1 MMPAG
6 AAACQDTSSCESW
19 HPAPRVGVIAAGGAK
34 IAPTPQGVKAAVPTI
49 RTEQNGQF
57 EHVDLAVSVLGKL
70 IDRVLSGPD
79 RREIIAQRLY
89 AAMTAQARRPVFYL
103 TCGVPDTV
111 DGRFEMVA
119 LHAFLLFRR
128 LKGHGEKA
136 GAVAQSVYD
145 VMFSDFDA
153 SVRELGAADLGVGRR
168 IKFMTEAMN
177 GRFAAYE
184 AGLDKGRAEL
194 ELALKR
200 NLYGTTEPLDES
212 LKRMA
217 EYLRQADADMAAQPI
232 DQLMRGVLRFPA
244 LEPDRLDY

>member
-1 MMPAG
+1 
-6 AAACQDTSSCESW
+6 
-19 HPAPRVGVIAAGGAK
+19 
-34 IAPTPQGVKAAVPTI
+34 
-49 RTEQNGQF
+49 
-57 EHVDLAVSVLGKL
+57 VSVLSKL
-70 IDRVLSGPD
+70 LDRVLSGPD

-89 AAMTAQARRPVFYL
+89 AALTAQARRSQFYL
-103 TCGVPDTV
+103 SYGVPDTI

-136 GAVAQSVYD
+136 GAVAQAVYD
-145 VMFSDFDA
+145 VMFGDFDA
-153 SVRELGAADLGVGRR
+153 SVREMGAQDLGVGRR

-177 GRFAAYE
+177 GRFQAYE
-184 AGLDKGRAEL
+184 AGLVHVQSQGSGGEL

-200 NLYGTTEPLDES
+200 NLYGTIEPVDEC

-217 EYLRQADADMAAQPI
+217 DYVKRADAELTALPI
-232 DQLMRGVLRFPA
+232 DLLMRGVLHFPP

>member
-1 MMPAG
+1 M
-6 AAACQDTSSCESW
+6 
-19 HPAPRVGVIAAGGAK
+19 
-34 IAPTPQGVKAAVPTI
+34 
-49 RTEQNGQF
+49 
-57 EHVDLAVSVLGKL
+57 SVLGKL

-79 RREIIAQRLY
+79 RREVIAQRLY
-89 AAMTAQARRPVFYL
+89 AALTAQARRPDFYL
-103 TCGVPDTV
+103 TCGVPDTI

-145 VMFSDFDA
+145 VMFGDFDV
-153 SVRELGAADLGVGRR
+153 SVREMGAQDLGVGRR

-177 GRFAAYE
+177 GRFTAYE
-184 AGLDKGRAEL
+184 AGLAQGGTAL

-200 NLYGTTEPLDES
+200 NLYGTIEPVEEC
-212 LKRMA
+212 LKRMTD
-217 EYLRQADADMAAQPI
+217 YVKRADAELTALPI
-232 DQLMRGVLRFPA
+232 DQLMRGVLHFPA

>member
-1 MMPAG
+1 M
-6 AAACQDTSSCESW
+6 
-19 HPAPRVGVIAAGGAK
+19 
-34 IAPTPQGVKAAVPTI
+34 
-49 RTEQNGQF
+49 
-57 EHVDLAVSVLGKL
+57 SVLGKL

-79 RREIIAQRLY
+79 RRELIAQRLY
-89 AAMTAQARRPVFYL
+89 AALTAQARRPDFYI
-103 TCGVPDTV
+103 TGGVPDSI

-128 LKGHGEKA
+128 LKGQGEKA

-153 SVRELGAADLGVGRR
+153 SVREMGAQDLGVGRR

-177 GRFAAYE
+177 GRFQAYE
-184 AGLDKGRAEL
+184 AGLAHLQTQGGQIEL

-200 NLYGTTEPLDES
+200 NLYGTTEPVDEC

-217 EYLRQADADMAAQPI
+217 DYLKRADAELGALPV
-232 DQLMRGVLRFPA
+232 DQLMRGVLHFPA

>member
-1 MMPAG
+1 M
-6 AAACQDTSSCESW
+6 
-19 HPAPRVGVIAAGGAK
+19 
-34 IAPTPQGVKAAVPTI
+34 
-49 RTEQNGQF
+49 
-57 EHVDLAVSVLGKL
+57 SVLGKL

-79 RREIIAQRLY
+79 RREVVAQRLY
-89 AAMTAQARRPVFYL
+89 AALSTQARRPDFFL
-103 TCGVPDTV
+103 TCGVPDTI

-128 LKGHGEKA
+128 LKGHGDKA

-145 VMFSDFDA
+145 VMFGDFDA
-153 SVRELGAADLGVGRR
+153 SVREMGAQDLGVGRR

-177 GRFAAYE
+177 GRFQAYE
-184 AGLDKGRAEL
+184 VGLAHVQSTGGGTEL

-200 NLYGTTEPLDES
+200 NLFGTVEPVDEC

-217 EYLRQADADMAAQPI
+217 SYVKRADADLAAQPI
-232 DQLMRGVLRFPA
+232 DQLMRGVLQFPA

>member
-1 MMPAG
+1 M
-6 AAACQDTSSCESW
+6 
-19 HPAPRVGVIAAGGAK
+19 
-34 IAPTPQGVKAAVPTI
+34 
-49 RTEQNGQF
+49 
-57 EHVDLAVSVLGKL
+57 SVLGKL

-79 RREIIAQRLY
+79 RREVIAQRLY
-89 AAMTAQARRPVFYL
+89 AALTAQARRPGFFL
-103 TCGVPDTV
+103 TGGVPDSI

-145 VMFSDFDA
+145 VMFGDFDA
-153 SVRELGAADLGVGRR
+153 SVREMGAQDLGVGRR

-177 GRFAAYE
+177 GRFQAYE
-184 AGLDKGRAEL
+184 SGLAKGGAEL

-200 NLYGTTEPLDES
+200 NLFGTTEPVDEC

-217 EYLRQADADMAAQPI
+217 DYLKRADADLAAQPI
-232 DQLMRGVLRFPA
+232 DLLMRGVVQFPA

>member
-1 MMPAG
+1 MSG
-6 AAACQDTSSCESW
+6 
-19 HPAPRVGVIAAGGAK
+19 
-34 IAPTPQGVKAAVPTI
+34 
-49 RTEQNGQF
+49 
-57 EHVDLAVSVLGKL
+57 VSVLGKL

-79 RREIIAQRLY
+79 RREVIAQRLY
-89 AAMTAQARRPVFYL
+89 AALTAQARRPDFYL
-103 TCGVPDTV
+103 TCGIPDTI
-111 DGRFEMVA
+111 DGRFEMVT

-136 GAVAQSVYD
+136 GAVAQAVYD
-145 VMFSDFDA
+145 VMFGDFDA
-153 SVRELGAADLGVGRR
+153 SVREMGAQDLGVGRR

-184 AGLDKGRAEL
+184 AGLAQGQAQL

-200 NLYGTTEPLDES
+200 NLYGTTEPVDEC

-217 EYLRQADADMAAQPI
+217 DYMRRADAELTALPI
-232 DQLMRGVLRFPA
+232 DQLMRGVLHFPA

>member
-1 MMPAG
+1 VFG
-6 AAACQDTSSCESW
+6 
-19 HPAPRVGVIAAGGAK
+19 
-34 IAPTPQGVKAAVPTI
+34 
-49 RTEQNGQF
+49 TEGMSG
-57 EHVDLAVSVLGKL
+57 VSVLGKL

-79 RREIIAQRLY
+79 RREVIAQRLY
-89 AAMTAQARRPVFYL
+89 AALTAQARRPDFYL
-103 TCGVPDTV
+103 TCGIPDTI
-111 DGRFEMVA
+111 DGRFEMVT

-136 GAVAQSVYD
+136 GAVAQAVYD
-145 VMFSDFDA
+145 VMFGDFDA
-153 SVRELGAADLGVGRR
+153 SVREMGAQDLGVGRR

-184 AGLDKGRAEL
+184 AGLAQGQAQL

-200 NLYGTTEPLDES
+200 NLYGTTEPVDEC

-217 EYLRQADADMAAQPI
+217 DYMRRADAELTALPI
-232 DQLMRGVLRFPA
+232 DQLMRGVLHFPA

>member
-1 MMPAG
+1 
-6 AAACQDTSSCESW
+6 
-19 HPAPRVGVIAAGGAK
+19 
-34 IAPTPQGVKAAVPTI
+34 
-49 RTEQNGQF
+49 
-57 EHVDLAVSVLGKL
+57 VSVLGKL

-79 RREIIAQRLY
+79 RREVIAQRLY
-89 AAMTAQARRPVFYL
+89 AALTAQARRPDFYV
-103 TCGVPDTV
+103 TCGVPDSI

-153 SVRELGAADLGVGRR
+153 SVREMGAQDLGVGRR

-177 GRFAAYE
+177 GRFQAYE
-184 AGLDKGRAEL
+184 AGLAHLQSQGSQIEL

-200 NLYGTTEPLDES
+200 NLYGTTEPVDEC
-212 LKRMA
+212 LKRMTD
-217 EYLRQADADMAAQPI
+217 YMKRADGELGALPI
-232 DQLMRGVLRFPA
+232 DQLMRGILHFPA
-244 LEPDRLDY
+244 LGPDRLDY

>member
-1 MMPAG
+1 M
-6 AAACQDTSSCESW
+6 
-19 HPAPRVGVIAAGGAK
+19 GG
-34 IAPTPQGVKAAVPTI
+34 TGLSDH
-49 RTEQNGQF
+49 GC
-57 EHVDLAVSVLGKL
+57 LAVSVLGKL

-79 RREIIAQRLY
+79 RRELIAQRLY
-89 AAMTAQARRPVFYL
+89 AAMSAQARRPDFYQAG
-103 TCGVPDTV
+103 GVPDTI

-128 LKGHGEKA
+128 LKGQGEKA
-136 GAVAQSVYD
+136 GAVAQAVYD

-153 SVRELGAADLGVGRR
+153 SIREMGAQDLGVGRR

-177 GRFAAYE
+177 GRFRAYE
-184 AGLDKGRAEL
+184 AGLARLQTQGGQVEL

-200 NLYGTTEPLDES
+200 NLYGTIEPVEEC

-217 EYLRQADADMAAQPI
+217 DYLKRADAALAAQPI
-232 DQLMRGVLRFPA
+232 DQLMRGVLQFPG

>member
-1 MMPAG
+1 M
-6 AAACQDTSSCESW
+6 
-19 HPAPRVGVIAAGGAK
+19 
-34 IAPTPQGVKAAVPTI
+34 
-49 RTEQNGQF
+49 
-57 EHVDLAVSVLGKL
+57 SVLGKL

-79 RREIIAQRLY
+79 RREVIAQRLY
-89 AAMTAQARRPVFYL
+89 AALTAQARRPDFYRS
-103 TCGVPDTV
+103 CGIPDTI
-111 DGRFEMVA
+111 DGRFEMVT

-136 GAVAQSVYD
+136 GAVAQAVYD
-145 VMFSDFDA
+145 VMFGDFDA
-153 SVRELGAADLGVGRR
+153 SVREMGAQDLGVGRR

-184 AGLDKGRAEL
+184 AGLAQGQAQL

-200 NLYGTTEPLDES
+200 NLYGTTEPVEEC

-217 EYLRQADADMAAQPI
+217 DYMRRADAELAALPV
-232 DQLMRGVLRFPA
+232 DQLMRGVLHFPA

>member
-1 MMPAG
+1 
-6 AAACQDTSSCESW
+6 
-19 HPAPRVGVIAAGGAK
+19 
-34 IAPTPQGVKAAVPTI
+34 
-49 RTEQNGQF
+49 
-57 EHVDLAVSVLGKL
+57 VLGKL

-89 AAMTAQARRPVFYL
+89 AALTAQARRPDFYISG
-103 TCGVPDTV
+103 GVPDTI

-128 LKGHGEKA
+128 LKGHGDKA
-136 GAVAQSVYD
+136 GAVAQAVYD
-145 VMFSDFDA
+145 VMFGDFDA
-153 SVRELGAADLGVGRR
+153 SVREMGAQDLGVGRR

-177 GRFAAYE
+177 GRFQAYE
-184 AGLDKGRAEL
+184 AGLAQGGTEL

-200 NLYGTTEPLDES
+200 NLYGTVEPVEEC

-217 EYLRQADADMAAQPI
+217 DYVKRADAELAALPI
-232 DQLMRGVLRFPA
+232 DQLMRGVLHFPP

>member
-1 MMPAG
+1 
-6 AAACQDTSSCESW
+6 
-19 HPAPRVGVIAAGGAK
+19 
-34 IAPTPQGVKAAVPTI
+34 
-49 RTEQNGQF
+49 
-57 EHVDLAVSVLGKL
+57 VSVLGKL

-89 AAMTAQARRPVFYL
+89 AALTAQARRPDFYV
-103 TCGVPDTV
+103 TCGVPDSI

-128 LKGHGEKA
+128 LKGHGDKA

-153 SVRELGAADLGVGRR
+153 SVREMGAQDLGVGRR

-177 GRFAAYE
+177 GRFQAYE
-184 AGLDKGRAEL
+184 VGLAHAQSTGGGTEL

-200 NLYGTTEPLDES
+200 NLYGTVEPVDEC
-212 LKRMA
+212 LKRMTD
-217 EYLRQADADMAAQPI
+217 YTKRADAELAALPI
-232 DQLMRGVLRFPA
+232 DQLMRGVLHFPP

>member
-1 MMPAG
+1 VEPGKVLSSNGNPAV
-6 AAACQDTSSCESW
+6 T
-19 HPAPRVGVIAAGGAK
+19 
-34 IAPTPQGVKAAVPTI
+34 
-49 RTEQNGQF
+49 
-57 EHVDLAVSVLGKL
+57 VLGKL

-79 RREIIAQRLY
+79 RREVIAQRLY
-89 AAMTAQARRPVFYL
+89 AGLTAQARRPVFYL
-103 TCGVPDTV
+103 ACGVPDTI

-136 GAVAQSVYD
+136 GAVAQAVYD

-153 SVRELGAADLGVGRR
+153 SVREMGAQDLGVGRR

-177 GRFAAYE
+177 GRFTAYE
-184 AGLDKGRAEL
+184 AGLAHVQSQGSGIEL

-200 NLYGTTEPLDES
+200 NVYGTIEPVDEC

-217 EYLRQADADMAAQPI
+217 DYLKRADAELAAQPI
-232 DQLMRGVLRFPA
+232 DHLMRGVLHFPA

>member
-1 MMPAG
+1 
-6 AAACQDTSSCESW
+6 
-19 HPAPRVGVIAAGGAK
+19 
-34 IAPTPQGVKAAVPTI
+34 
-49 RTEQNGQF
+49 
-57 EHVDLAVSVLGKL
+57 VSVLGKL

-79 RREIIAQRLY
+79 RREVIARRLY
-89 AAMTAQARRPVFYL
+89 AALTAQARQSQFYL
-103 TCGVPDTV
+103 SYGVPDTI

-145 VMFSDFDA
+145 VMFGDFDA
-153 SVRELGAADLGVGRR
+153 SVREMGAQDLGVGRR

-177 GRFAAYE
+177 GRFQAYE
-184 AGLDKGRAEL
+184 AGLAHVQSHGVGTEL

-200 NLYGTTEPLDES
+200 NLYGTIEPVDEYP
-212 LKRMA
+212 KRMA
-217 EYLRQADADMAAQPI
+217 DYLKRADAELTALPI
-232 DQLMRGVLRFPA
+232 DLLMRGVLHFPP